1 MKGSMLGDLYLTPLS
16 GVVLV
21 FVVVVCGH
29 LYRQNWKTQPP
40 NARLRAW
47 LFGVPA
53 ALGLLALAFLPL
65 KY

>member
-1 MKGSMLGDLYLTPLS
+1 MLQSLYLTPLT
-16 GVVLV
+16 GAALV

-29 LYRQNWKTQPP
+29 LYRQNWKLQPS
-40 NARLRAW
+40 NARFRAW

-53 ALGLLALAFLPL
+53 AIGLLLLAFLPL

>member
-1 MKGSMLGDLYLTPLS
+1 MFESLYLTPVT
-16 GVVLV
+16 GVLTV

-29 LYRQNWKTQPP
+29 LYRLNWKTQPP
-40 NARLRAW
+40 DARLRAW

-65 KY
+65 KF